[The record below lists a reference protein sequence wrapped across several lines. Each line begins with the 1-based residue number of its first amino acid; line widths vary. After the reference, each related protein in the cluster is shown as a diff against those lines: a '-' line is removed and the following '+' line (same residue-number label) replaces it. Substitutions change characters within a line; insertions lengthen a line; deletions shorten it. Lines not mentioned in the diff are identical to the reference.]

1 MAGLKKLHVLAIFGA
16 CVFLALTP
24 VWMHINLELNPPLR
38 RRFGDGL
45 TNALEELHHALQT
58 MQSTYF
64 ELWLG
69 TWPEAIDWTAAVM
82 GTYVSGSLYSLTRSL
97 DYNLPPPPHSTQP
110 GAITA
115 EGSRIENEINKYFS
129 QTISYYFGQDAFSIR
144 NQAFDDML
152 WVVLGWLE
160 NIRFIDL
167 HVDAHYPTQGDHLW
181 YGKQFTGAFAH
192 RARIFYDLA
201 KRGWDEND
209 CGGGMTWNPR
219 LQPYK
224 NAITNELFISAS
236 ISMYLY
242 FPGDKNESPFMTQNE
257 RSGAAHYNLT
267 DLDDQRIPYAPPHAK
282 EYLRSAVVAYD
293 WLQDSGMMND
303 QGLYIDG
310 FHISRSP
317 RSLHGICD
325 QRNEMVFTYNQ
336 GVILSAQRGLW
347 EGTGETS
354 YLADGH
360 VLIRNVIKAT
370 GYDLSNNSPGAGE
383 HGDGDWHG
391 LGRDGILED
400 RCDSLGS
407 CSQDGQNFK
416 GIFFHHLT
424 LFCESLPQTP
434 LLPGGKSHAADRE
447 LWALHQQSC
456 KEYSPWVTRNAVAAL
471 GTRDGQGRF
480 GCWWGDN
487 GNGTEVPAVK
497 LPRGAE
503 DYRNEG
509 LGDSDKWGTGWTPN
523 MAPRSLLPVEE
534 PFVSTEKRDQQ
545 PLVHTWRDLNDRGRG
560 RTVETQGAGV
570 AVVRAMWEFVFE
582 HSASEVIQTQQW
594 WMPKEGTWWS
604 VFTKWKKHDRVPGV
618 SRLPYETVQDI
629 WESRARKPKAKASQ
643 ASQDSP

>member
-1 MAGLKKLHVLAIFGA
+1 MAQSRTLFILLALFGVLLFTASTPAWLKLHK
-16 CVFLALTP
+16 
-24 VWMHINLELNPPLR
+24 ELNQPPIR
-38 RRFGDGL
+38 RKYGDGL

-58 MQSTYF
+58 MQNTYF

-97 DYNLPPPPHSTQP
+97 DYNLPPRIEQP
-110 GAITA
+110 ATITA
-115 EGSRIENEINKYFS
+115 EGQRIENEINKYFS

-144 NQAFDDML
+144 QQAYDDML

-167 HVDAHYPTQGDHLW
+167 HLDAHYPTQGDHLW
-181 YGKQFTGAFAH
+181 YGRQFTGAFAH

-209 CGGGMTWNPR
+209 CGGGMIWNPR

-242 FPGDKNESPFMTQNE
+242 FPGDKNQSPFVSEIE
-257 RSGAAHYNLT
+257 RNIAAHHDYSY
-267 DLDDQRIPYAPPHAK
+267 LDGQSVPYAPPHAR
-282 EYLRSAVVAYD
+282 EYLRSAKIAYD
-293 WLQDSGMMND
+293 WLQNSGMMND

-317 RSLHGICD
+317 RSLHGTCD
-325 QRNEMVFTYNQ
+325 QRNEMTFTYNQ
-336 GVILSAQRGLW
+336 GVILSGQRGLW
-347 EGTGETS
+347 EGTGDVS

-360 VLIRNVIKAT
+360 VLIRNVIKAS
-370 GYDLSNNSPGAGE
+370 GYNLSTQTPGAGE
-383 HGDGDWHG
+383 HGSREWHG

-400 RCDSLGS
+400 RCDSLGT

-424 LFCESLPQTP
+424 LFCEALPQTP
-434 LLPGGKSHAADRE
+434 LLKDGRSYAADRE

-471 GTRDGQGRF
+471 GTRDVLGRF
-480 GCWWGDN
+480 GQWWGDD
-487 GNGTEVPAVK
+487 GNTVAPIV

-503 DYRNEG
+503 DYRNDG
-509 LGDSDKWGTGWTPN
+509 LGASDKWGRGWKPVFTKPRGNETQTPLLQ
-523 MAPRSLLPVEE
+523 PEERSQ
-534 PFVSTEKRDQQ
+534 K
-545 PLVHTWRDLNDRGRG
+545 PLVHSHDANDRGRG

-582 HSASEVIQTQQW
+582 HSVSQEQTSKSSWLQWSKQEYEFLIQST
-594 WMPKEGTWWS
+594 EL
-604 VFTKWKKHDRVPGV
+604 TKHWQSLARPLIV
-618 SRLPYETVQDI
+618 SGKSFLQTDTT
-629 WESRARKPKAKASQ
+629 SRTSRHEMS
-643 ASQDSP
+643 

>member
-1 MAGLKKLHVLAIFGA
+1 MAIPRKILFLAVFGA
-16 CVFLALTP
+16 IIFLALVP
-24 VWMHINLELNPPLR
+24 IWHRLYLDLEQPPLR
-38 RRFGDGL
+38 HKIGDGL
-45 TNALEELHHALQT
+45 LNALEELHHALQT
-58 MQSTYF
+58 MQDTYF

-69 TWPEAIDWTAAVM
+69 TWPNAIDWTAAVM

-97 DYNLPPPPHSTQP
+97 DYNLPPGNQQP
-110 GAITA
+110 AAVTA

-160 NIRFIDL
+160 NIRFVDL

-209 CGGGMTWNPR
+209 CGGGMNWNPR
-219 LQPYK
+219 LQ
-224 NAITNELFISAS
+224 LFISAS
-236 ISMYLY
+236 IAMYLY
-242 FPGDKNESPFMTQNE
+242 FPGDENESPFITEDE
-257 RSGAAHYNLT
+257 RSNAAHLNLT
-267 DLDDQRIPYAPPHAK
+267 HLHDQRIPYAPSHAR
-282 EYLRSAVVAYD
+282 EYLRSATIAYD
-293 WLQDSGMMND
+293 WIQNSGMRNE

-310 FHISRSP
+310 FHISQSP
-317 RSLHGICD
+317 RSLHGVCD

-347 EGTGETS
+347 EGTGNVS

-370 GYDLSNNSPGAGE
+370 GYNLSNNAPGAGE
-383 HGDGDWHG
+383 HGDREWHG

-400 RCDSLGS
+400 RCDSIGS

-434 LLPGGKSHAADRE
+434 LLPDGKSHAANHE
-447 LWALHQQSC
+447 LWSLHQQSC

-471 GTRDGQGRF
+471 STRDSSGRF
-480 GCWWGDN
+480 GGWWGND
-487 GNGTEVPAVK
+487 GNAVPLVH

-503 DYRNEG
+503 DYRNDG
-509 LGDSDKWGTGWTPN
+509 LGNRDKWGRGWTPVF
-523 MAPRSLLPVEE
+523 APPPVSIDGE
-534 PFVSTEKRDQQ
+534 STFGSEKISQA
-545 PLVHTWRDLNDRGRG
+545 PLVHSRDANDRGRG

-582 HSASEVIQTQQW
+582 HSASQEMAVASASLSIQ
-594 WMPKEGTWWS
+594 ELWS
-604 VFTKWKKHDRVPGV
+604 LFIQWKKYDKPVPLPVAKDEILDRWKLLMG
-618 SRLPYETVQDI
+618 
-629 WESRARKPKAKASQ
+629 A
-643 ASQDSP
+643 